1 LRATFGVGPRELR
14 RRGAGHRLPAPVGRI
29 ALRLPFRPPFDW
41 DSLLAFLGARAI
53 PGVERIE
60 SGTWARTVRGP
71 AGPAA
76 IRVRPL
82 PGEPALVLELPAA
95 AGPPLLDTVD
105 RVRRLFDLDADP
117 HAIAAHLGR
126 DRLLAPLLARRP
138 GLRLP
143 GAWDPFETAVRA
155 ILGQQV
161 TVAGATTLAGRL
173 AAAHGEAIPPAGE
186 PDRSAERGLVRLFP
200 TPEALASLDE
210 AGAGMPAARVRAI
223 RALAAA
229 VRAGHLDFAG
239 DRAACRA
246 ALLALPGIGPWT
258 ADYLGMRV
266 FADPDAFPAGDL
278 GLRQALEDH
287 VPRSPARAGARPLPS
302 TALVEARAE
311 PWRPYRAYAAMHLW
325 AALASRR
332 REGPARGPVPTA
344 EAPRRRPPG
353 RRASDPS
360 RPDRRSPR

>member
-1 LRATFGVGPRELR
+1 VGF
-14 RRGAGHRLPAPVGRI
+14 V
-29 ALRLPFRPPFDW
+29 
-41 DSLLAFLGARAI
+41 
-53 PGVERIE
+53 
-60 SGTWARTVRGP
+60 
-71 AGPAA
+71 AA
-76 IRVRPL
+76 ITAAALTRALLHPLWLVAVIGFVVVAVRPRT
-82 PGEPALVLELPAA
+82 GW
-95 AGPPLLDTVD
+95 
-105 RVRRLFDLDADP
+105 R
-117 HAIAAHLGR
+117 AIAAAVAIPLVLIGGWIVKNQVLFDEPTMSSILGSN
-126 DRLLAPLLARRP
+126 LARGVIAPMPRH
-138 GLRLP
+138 
-143 GAWDPFETAVRA
+143 AV
-155 ILGQQV
+155 
-161 TVAGATTLAGRL
+161 
-173 AAAHGEAIPPAGE
+173 
-186 PDRSAERGLVRLFP
+186 D
-200 TPEALASLDE
+200 ALIRDGSIT
-210 AGAGMPAARVRAI
+210 PAARVRAI